1 MAAADVSL
9 RECHVHP
16 VVLFSICD
24 SYERRNEDAK
34 RVIGTLLG
42 TNVLGMVE
50 VTNCFSVP
58 HNESEDEV
66 AVDMEFARNMY
77 ELHRR
82 VNPNETIV
90 GWYATGIDIT
100 EHSVLIHEY
109 YNRECNNPVHITV
122 DTALRDGKASVKGWQ
137 SQTMGVTGKTQGVLF
152 TPVPIQ
158 IIFYEPEKVGVD
170 MLIDGK
176 STGRRTVDVVNDL
189 EHVGKAAAKLQDML
203 VIVINYVDD
212 VLAGKISAD
221 NNIGRY
227 LLDLVNTVP
236 QLEPREFEEM
246 LNNNMKDLLMV
257 VYLSNLVS
265 TQLQLSEKINML
277 EITK

>member
-1 MAAADVSL
+1 MAETSPK
-9 RECHVHP
+9 RCHVHP
-16 VVLFSICD
+16 VVFFSICD

-42 TNVLGMVE
+42 TNIHGVVE

-77 ELHRR
+77 ELHKR

-90 GWYATGIDIT
+90 GWYATGNDIT

-109 YNRECNNPVHITV
+109 YNRECSNPVHMTV
-122 DTALRDGKASVKGWQ
+122 DTTLRDGKISIKGWQ
-137 SQTMGVTGKTQGVLF
+137 SQTMGVPGKTQGVIF
-152 TPVPIQ
+152 TPVSVEVA
-158 IIFYEPEKVGVD
+158 FYEPEKVAVD
-170 MLIDGK
+170 MLIEGLVA
-176 STGRRTVDVVNDL
+176 GRRNVDVVSDI
-189 EHVGKAAAKLQDML
+189 EHVSKSATKLQEML
-203 VIVINYVDD
+203 GIVIAYVDG
-212 VLAGKISAD
+212 VLSSQVTPD
-221 NNIGRY
+221 NTIGRH

-236 QLEPREFEEM
+236 QLEAHEFEEM

-265 TQLQLSEKINML
+265 TQLQLNEKVNML
-277 EITK
+277 ESTK